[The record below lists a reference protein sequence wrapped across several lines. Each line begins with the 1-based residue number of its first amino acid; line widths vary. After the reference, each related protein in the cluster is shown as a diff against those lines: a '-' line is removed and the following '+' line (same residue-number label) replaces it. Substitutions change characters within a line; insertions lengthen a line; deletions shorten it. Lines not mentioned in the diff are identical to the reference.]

1 MPWISTFFEHKM
13 KARSLLLFILCA
25 SFSVD
30 ADTIYKSVDES
41 GNVTYSQTP
50 PADADSSS
58 EIKLQAPPTGER
70 VEAAQ
75 QRHERN
81 LEAAQILEQNRKK
94 REEIIAEENR
104 QKSQNQ
110 RRDNQRKSQ
119 QQDQPNTTS
128 DDDRRVYPYY
138 YPYPRPRPPVRPGP
152 RPPVNLPV
160 R

>member
-1 MPWISTFFEHKM
+1 M
-13 KARSLLLFILCA
+13 KAITILLFMLCVSA
-25 SFSVD
+25 LTVN

-50 PADADSSS
+50 PANPENAS
-58 EIKLQAPPTGER
+58 EIKLQAPPTDER
-70 VEAAQ
+70 IEAAQ

-110 RRDNQRKSQ
+110 RHDNQRKSQ
-119 QQDQPNTTS
+119 QQGQPNTAN
-128 DDDRRVYPYY
+128 DDDRRVYPY
-138 YPYPRPRPPVRPGP
+138 
-152 RPPVNLPV
+152 
-160 R
+160 

>member
-1 MPWISTFFEHKM
+1 MQRTNTI
-13 KARSLLLFILCA
+13 LLFMLC
-25 SFSVD
+25 VPVLKVN

-41 GNVTYSQTP
+41 GNITYSQTP
-50 PADADSSS
+50 PADSDNAS
-58 EIKLQAPPTGER
+58 EIKLQPPPTDER
-70 VEAAQ
+70 IEDAQ

-81 LEAAQILEQNRKK
+81 LEAAQILEHNRKK

-104 QKSQNQ
+104 LRKENQ
-110 RRDNQRKSQ
+110 RTSQ
-119 QQDQPNTTS
+119 QQGRSDKAS